1 MLGISLFVL
10 ECESVGT
17 SKPSNLGIWYS
28 SVMSGAIQQLDDK
41 IHYCPNVITVFI
53 CIAM

>member
-17 SKPSNLGIWYS
+17 SKRSNLGIWYS
-28 SVMSGAIQQLDDK
+28 YVMPGAVQQLDDK
-41 IHYCPNVITVFI
+41 IPLLP
-53 CIAM
+53 